1 VDLLTLVMA
10 GVVLATV
17 YSFVAGISAMAIDG
31 EVGHHTSL
39 QWMVRR
45 VAFQAVAVL
54 FILIALLG

>member
-1 VDLLTLVMA
+1 MDLLTLAMA
-10 GVVLATV
+10 AVVFATV
-17 YSFVAGISAMAIDG
+17 YSFAAGISAMAVDG

-54 FILIALLG
+54 FILIALLV